1 MVALGIHDPNAR
13 SFLRRVTATFPVL
26 VVLAIAILSAS
37 QASAQVTGATLSG
50 TVTDPSGAAI
60 ANAQVSILNKA
71 TGVTS
76 DVTSDSAGL
85 YSAPNLLPGQY
96 DVTVKAANTGDEYS
110 VKRLSTGVVEHL
122 CKSTV
127 NGCPGKTNSGTSW

>member
-1 MVALGIHDPNAR
+1 MDNVCLLISGWGSLMLRA
-13 SFLRRVTATFPVL
+13 FLQRVTATFPVL
-26 VVLAIAILSAS
+26 VILAIASLSAS

-60 ANAQVSILNKA
+60 ANAQVSILNKS

-76 DVTSDSAGL
+76 DVTTDSAGL

-96 DVTVKAANTGDEYS
+96 DVTVKSSGFSAAKQSDITLNVGAQQTLN
-110 VKRLSTGVVEHL
+110 VA
-122 CKSTV
+122 
-127 NGCPGKTNSGTSW
+127 